1 MEQPETSDFGGDISI
16 LMGAWADCKI
26 STVLEMSSSVSSSFI
41 TCIYKVWYFMSFTI
55 IEYSERLPFLALK
68 HHEVVQQRQKVN
80 RSSPSSPSSSHLVT
94 LKGIHFTWRM
104 RLCLAPSFAKQIEP
118 FLWKCWEGSLVN
130 QPVHHHHNQ
139 NDTRIS
145 DHKSVNWF
153 WIILQNNSRYVEIR
167 TSMNS
172 KSKNCWVFL
181 GYVKLPEASHEIP
194 MKSHLLKWTS
204 FGRPA
209 PPTPPD
215 RRRSVA
221 TEPRSN
227 PGWPKMGDMA
237 GVLHLFIARI

>member
-1 MEQPETSDFGGDISI
+1 MIFH
-16 LMGAWADCKI
+16 
-26 STVLEMSSSVSSSFI
+26 FI
-41 TCIYKVWYFMSFTI
+41 HHHW
-55 IEYSERLPFLALK
+55 YSERLPFLALK

-80 RSSPSSPSSSHLVT
+80 RSSPSSPSSSHLVA

-130 QPVHHHHNQ
+130 QPVHHHHHNQ

-172 KSKNCWVFL
+172 KSKIAGFFL
-181 GYVKLPEASHEIP
+181 AMWNYQRLL
-194 MKSHLLKWTS
+194 MKSLWNPTSEAPVHL
-204 FGRPA
+204 
-209 PPTPPD
+209 PPPQ
-215 RRRSVA
+215 
-221 TEPRSN
+221 
-227 PGWPKMGDMA
+227 
-237 GVLHLFIARI
+237 